1 MILITSS
8 QTHSFLP
15 RLSCKHCALKRKNIS
30 IYDDKLIP
38 GFEYLPTVTMRHRS
52 KVNWSVLTFTPNLVA
67 LLLDFTLITGL
78 VLADKTGRKLK
89 QGATWWN
96 WLLNY
101 SRCCSVIICFLSPLV
116 AKAEITSICSKEG
129 TLKLQ
134 NNAVTIKC
142 NSDFQII
149 YYPDIKTS
157 TNYFQLQLQQT

>member
-1 MILITSS
+1 ML
-8 QTHSFLP
+8 
-15 RLSCKHCALKRKNIS
+15 
-30 IYDDKLIP
+30 
-38 GFEYLPTVTMRHRS
+38 
-52 KVNWSVLTFTPNLVA
+52 TPNLVA

-101 SRCCSVIICFLSPLV
+101 SRCCSVIISFLSPLV
-116 AKAEITSICSKEG
+116 SKAEITFTCSKEG

-134 NNAVTIKC
+134 NNAVAIKC
-142 NSDFQII
+142 NNNLQII

-157 TNYFQLQLQQT
+157 TNYFQLQLWQTWKLEHCGNGNVRTPSV